1 MKPIKGENLMLFIDG
16 TSIAFAT
23 SHTLEISLDTRE
35 ISTKDNGGKWS
46 EVEAGIISWTMSSEN
61 LVGNPGRG
69 KGYDDLVDAM
79 IARKPVDVVF
89 ALEGSSKDFESGKLD
104 AAPTAG
110 WIPKESVGRSG
121 QALITSVSLN
131 APNGEYATM
140 SISLT
145 GIGALKSEGNITTT
159 ETAQAKTMS
168 ASQTAAQT
176 AKA

>member
-1 MKPIKGENLMLFIDG
+1 MKLIRGENLMVFMEG
-16 TSIAFAT
+16 KSIAFAT

-35 ISTKDNGGKWS
+35 ISTKYNGGKWS

-61 LVGNPGRG
+61 LVGNPGEG

-79 IARKPVDVVF
+79 IARRTVDVVF
-89 ALEGSSKDFESGKLD
+89 ALEGDSTNFDDGKLD
-104 AAPTAG
+104 AVRDGSGG
-110 WIPKESVGRSG
+110 WTPKTGNGRKG
-121 QALITSVSLN
+121 KALITSVSLN

-145 GIGALKSEGNITTT
+145 GVGALEKVGAITSPS
-159 ETAQAKTMS
+159 AGAKTMS
-168 ASQTAAQT
+168 QT

>member
-1 MKPIKGENLMLFIDG
+1 MKLIRGENLMLFMG
-16 TSIAFAT
+16 GKSIAFAT

-61 LVGNPGRG
+61 LVGNPGEG

-79 IARKPVDVVF
+79 IARQPVDVVF
-89 ALEGSSKDFESGKLD
+89 ALEGDSTDYDAGKLD
-104 AAPTAG
+104 AVKSGG
-110 WIPKESVGRSG
+110 WSPKTGNGRKG
-121 QALITSVSLN
+121 KALITSVSLN

-140 SISLT
+140 SISMTGVGELT
-145 GIGALKSEGNITTT
+145 KVGAITATG
-159 ETAQAKTMS
+159 AKTMS